1 MTNTT
6 IELNTFVENNVL
18 LNVDNIVRFVLE
30 NDVEAMQDM
39 LEAQTYN
46 EDGEGTEVLQYL
58 VVTDWLATQLEAKG
72 EVVVSGFRGLTV
84 WGRSTFGQS
93 VAMDTVIEEIY
104 NELVT

>member
-1 MTNTT
+1 MTNTAN
-6 IELNTFVENNVL
+6 ELTTFVKGNVL

-30 NDVEAMQDM
+30 NDEEALEDM
-39 LEAQTYN
+39 TDANTYD

-58 VVTDWLATQLEAKG
+58 VVTDWLATKLEEKG

-93 VAMDTVIEEIY
+93 ISMDTVIEDIY
-104 NELVT
+104 NELTA